1 MLYLSLIIY
10 NNLLIKLARK
20 KNITLENIEL
30 TGAGTQGKA
39 ISKRSN
45 SKVVF
50 TKWGVPGDIVDIRVK
65 KKRKTYIEGEIIN
78 IHKYSPKT
86 VTPNCSQI
94 KHCSG

>member
-45 SKVVF
+45 NKVVF
-50 TKWGVPGDIVDIRVK
+50 TKWGVPGL
-65 KKRKTYIEGEIIN
+65 
-78 IHKYSPKT
+78 
-86 VTPNCSQI
+86 
-94 KHCSG
+94 